1 MPKFPIETWNC
12 YRAATGAMPKTNNA
26 VEGWH
31 TGFEATLNAMHP
43 NIFKLVQ
50 AFHREQTTAE
60 VNTEFVIAGQPLPKR
75 KKVYVDMAARI
86 QNLVNKFPTD
96 EDNDSGN
103 DESIDEDNDEY
114 SSPIL
119 KYLRGLAHNIS
130 YG

>member
-1 MPKFPIETWNC
+1 MWSM
-12 YRAATGAMPKTNNA
+12 RVSA
-26 VEGWH
+26 VAH
-31 TGFEATLNAMHP
+31 DSYMGFEATLNAVHP

-50 AFHREQTTAE
+50 AFHREQTTPKA
-60 VNTEFVIAGQPLPKR
+60 NTEFVIAAQSLPKR

-96 EDNDSGN
+96 EDNDSGS